1 MTVLFQPGYT
11 VPSGD
16 EPLTNARVA
25 HSLNW
30 LSGGTVFAT
39 NTATGYFAN
48 APLNTLTYEAWKPS
62 TTTVT
67 EWQYIHTTTA
77 SNQDYCCIAAHT
89 LGTSGSQIVVQY
101 LSGATWLDLC
111 PYTFITDNSPI
122 FVIFGKTTAQLWR
135 VVIVNTTSAPT
146 IGVIKFGKALQLPQA
161 IYGGH
166 SPINLARQT
175 ILRANYSETGE
186 FLGRTKQR
194 VMLSNTFS
202 WTHLKA
208 AWMRTNWP
216 TMQKAIEA
224 EPFWVAW
231 RPGDYGEVGFAQVDN
246 VPVPQNMGI
255 KDFMSVEMTIRAR
268 AWD

>member
-1 MTVLFQPGYT
+1 MTVIFQSGYT

-30 LSGGTVFAT
+30 LSGGTAT
-39 NTATGYFAN
+39 ASSTATGYFAN
-48 APLNTLTYEAWKPS
+48 APLNTLTYEAWKPNAS
-62 TTTVT
+62 TGTW
-67 EWQYIHTTTA
+67 EYDHGSSA
-77 SNQDYCCIAAHT
+77 SNQDYACIAAHT
-89 LGTSGSQIVVQY
+89 LGTSGSTIKIQY
-101 LSGATWLDLC
+101 WTGAAWSDLC
-111 PYTFITDNSPI
+111 AATAITDDSPI
-122 FVIFGKTTAQLWR
+122 FVIFGKTTAQKWR
-135 VVIVNTTSAPT
+135 VNITASTSAPT
-146 IGVIKFGKALQLPQA
+146 IGVIKFGKALQLSQA

-224 EPFWVAW
+224 EPFWIAW